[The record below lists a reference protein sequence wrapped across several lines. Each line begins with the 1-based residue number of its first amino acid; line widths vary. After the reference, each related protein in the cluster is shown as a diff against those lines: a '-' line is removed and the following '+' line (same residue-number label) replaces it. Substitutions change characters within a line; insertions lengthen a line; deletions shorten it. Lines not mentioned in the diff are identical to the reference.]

1 MQPLKSARQNKVF
14 KITICSFDDISC
26 DKNGAYLNSN
36 NIKRDFL
43 MKITD
48 SRVTVKKFHVVS
60 GEFFYREKNKRK
72 AEPT

>member
-1 MQPLKSARQNKVF
+1 MLGKIKCLKSQSA
-14 KITICSFDDISC
+14 SFDDISC

-72 AEPT
+72 AERT

>member
-1 MQPLKSARQNKVF
+1 MQPLKSQSA
-14 KITICSFDDISC
+14 SFDDISC
-26 DKNGAYLNSN
+26 VKNGAYLNSN